1 MNDRKPTYREL
12 ELQVQ
17 QLRTEVSRHAP
28 TEKGACEAVLQYQC
42 IFASAVDSIF
52 IVDPDTGSFIDC
64 SDKGAQRLGYSKEEF
79 LQLKVFDVNPVELH
93 PDIRERFKK
102 QLAGESIVF
111 ETIHR
116 RKDGHE
122 IPVEISS
129 TLFEVKGKKKILAFC
144 RDISERKK
152 REAEREQLVTEL
164 QRALDEIKTLQGIL
178 PICASCKKIRDDK
191 GYWEQIEIYIR
202 EHAGVEFTH
211 GICPECSKKLYPHFD
226 K

>member
-1 MNDRKPTYREL
+1 MNDMKPTYREL

-17 QLRTEVSRHAP
+17 RLKAEAHRHAP
-28 TEKGACEAVLQYQC
+28 AEKGACEAVLQYQC

-52 IVDPDTGSFIDC
+52 IVDPSTGFFIDC
-64 SDKGAQRLGYSKEEF
+64 NDKSAQRLGYSKEEF
-79 LQLKVFDVNPVELH
+79 LKLKVFDVNPAELH

-116 RKDGHE
+116 HKDGHE

-129 TLFEVKGKKKILAFC
+129 TLFEVKGKKKILAFS
-144 RDISERKK
+144 REISVRKK

-202 EHAGVEFTH
+202 EHSGVEFTH
-211 GICPECSKKLYPHFD
+211 GICPECSEKLYPRFG